1 MSTVASTWLDSLL
14 SGHELFPEHRA
25 GCWVNGLRADALE
38 RAHALTLP
46 TPQDEDWRFT
56 DLSPLYR
63 LAFRAPVAAG
73 ALDAASLAPFDV
85 AEAPLRLTFVD
96 GHFVPRL
103 SRLAEAGGALVLP
116 LAEALESHAELVRA
130 HLGGCV
136 ANGGSAFAAINTAYL
151 HDGLFLHAPRGA
163 RVPPV
168 HVLYVSTRADVAV
181 SPRLLVIA
189 DAASELV
196 LVEDY
201 VAVHQDTYGV
211 NVVAEVVAGPGAR
224 VRHMRL
230 QHDSKNAFHIGTT
243 GVRLDRD
250 AQYGALAVAFG
261 ARISRLDLHLTQAGP
276 GARCELDGLAL
287 LAGRQLADTHSFI
300 DHAAADGSSRQEHRC
315 IVDDGAH
322 AVFNGRILV
331 REGAQRTNSAQQ
343 SRNLLLS
350 DKARVDAKPQL
361 EIFADDVKCAHG
373 ATVGQLEAEE
383 VFYLRSRGLSESA
396 ARAMLTYAF
405 AAGLVNRIAL
415 PSVVARL
422 RETLTARTG
431 NTEIVR

>member
-1 MSTVASTWLDSLL
+1 MSTAASAWLDSLL
-14 SGHELFPEHRA
+14 SGHELLPQHRA
-25 GCWVNGLRADALE
+25 GWVNGLRADALE

-46 TPQDEDWRFT
+46 TTRDEDWRFT

-63 LAFRAPVAAG
+63 LAFRAPSAAG
-73 ALDAASLAPFDV
+73 ALEATQLAPFEV

-96 GHFVPRL
+96 GCFAPSL
-103 SRLAEAGGALVLP
+103 SRLAPAGNAQVLP
-116 LAEALESHAELVRA
+116 LAEALESRADLVRSQ
-130 HLGGCV
+130 LGGCV

-163 RVPPV
+163 CVPPV
-168 HVLYVSTRADVAV
+168 HVLHVSTQADVAV
-181 SPRLLVIA
+181 NPRLLVIA
-189 DAASELV
+189 DAGAELV

-201 VAVHQDTYGV
+201 VAVHEGTYGV
-211 NVVAEVVAGPGAR
+211 NTVAEVAAGPGAR
-224 VRHMRL
+224 VRHVRL
-230 QHDSKNAFHIGTT
+230 QRDSKAAFHIGAT

-250 AQYGALAVAFG
+250 ARYDALAVAFG
-261 ARISRLDLHLTQAGP
+261 ARISRLDLHVTQAGP
-276 GARCELDGLAL
+276 GAACELDGLAL

-300 DHAAADGSSRQEHRC
+300 DHAAPDGSSRQEHRC
-315 IVDDGAH
+315 IADGGAH

-331 REGAQRTNSAQQ
+331 REGAQRTNSGQQ

-350 DKARVDAKPQL
+350 DKARVDTKPQL

-431 NTEIVR
+431 TTEIVR